1 MSSLYSSMPQ
11 SSMAWPEPMETIYQM
26 LGAEPALP
34 ARFKRRELGLSARMY
49 IAAVGNLPPDTRPW
63 GSMTWLSTV
72 FDVSR
77 PTVYQIAA
85 QARQQWLE
93 PVDGVAEPA
102 APAAAT
108 QKATRT
114 PVSERRIK
122 RTLLTLALPGNAAL
136 RPMQAVLQAAFDE
149 SRSVGFISELLTSAG
164 QQAVS
169 YTHLTLPTSDL
180 V

>member
-93 PVDGVAEPA
+93 PVDGVAEH
-102 APAAAT
+102 
-108 QKATRT
+108 
-114 PVSERRIK
+114 RRRQPRK
-122 RTLLTLALPGNAAL
+122 PHAR
-136 RPMQAVLQAAFDE
+136 
-149 SRSVGFISELLTSAG
+149 RSANVGSNG
-164 QQAVS
+164 R
-169 YTHLTLPTSDL
+169 Y
-180 V
+180 